1 MFNNFGQFPTYPA
14 VSSYGQIAGQSG
26 QLSTGNYYQSFQPQT
41 QNIGQQTNITFVNGI
56 EGAKAYQLS
65 PNSSALLMDSDN
77 SKFYVKTTDSLG
89 VPKVSSYSFVEDE
102 NLTNQ
107 SQEQQNT
114 VKTDQPSKED
124 FDGILLKIS
133 ELETK
138 INELSAK
145 LDEVM

>member
-14 VSSYGQIAGQSG
+14 VSSYRQIAGQLG
-26 QLSTGNYYQSFQPQT
+26 QLSIDNYYQSFQPKT
-41 QNIGQQTNITFVNGI
+41 QNIGQQTNITFVNYI
-56 EGAKAYQLS
+56 EGAKACQLS
-65 PNSSALLMDSDN
+65 QNSSAFLMDFDN

-89 VPKVSSYSFVEDE
+89 VSKVSSYSFVEGE
-102 NLTNQ
+102 NFTNQ
-107 SQEQQNT
+107 NQEPQNT

-124 FDGILLKIS
+124 FDDILLKIS

-145 LDEVM
+145 LDKVM

>member
-14 VSSYGQIAGQSG
+14 ASSYGQISGQSG
-26 QLSTGNYYQSFQPQT
+26 QLSTDNYYQSFQPQA
-41 QNIGQQTNITFVNGI
+41 QNIGQQTNITFVNCI

-65 PNSSALLMDSDN
+65 PNYSALLMDSDN

-89 VPKVSSYSFVEDE
+89 VSKVSSYSFVEDE
-102 NLTNQ
+102 NFANQ
-107 SQEQQNT
+107 NQEQQNT

-138 INELSAK
+138 TNEL
-145 LDEVM
+145 